1 MMREGLLKENIDGEA
16 LAWAHRR
23 LLARPERRRILMMIS
38 DGAPVDDS
46 TLSVN
51 PGNYLER
58 HLRWVIEE
66 VEQRS
71 PVELIAIGSVT
82 MSPVTIVAPSHRRR
96 RRAGRC
102 DDREAR
108 RAVRRKGTDPAPHAD
123 PQVARVSA
131 TARGILSAAIV
142 VFVSILVSSASPQPA
157 PRAPEGPI
165 HITINAQEIEA
176 FEPGNPSRI
185 RFGPLEF
192 RGGLELSSSYR
203 EFGGVSALRL
213 FPDGEHF
220 ISLTDK
226 GRWLRG
232 RIAYQRGRPVAIED
246 VEMAPILGPDGRPLS
261 ARGWYD
267 TESIAID
274 GGTLYVGIERVNRI
288 VRFDYGRQGLLA
300 RGQPFAPPWHCEPS
314 QQQRTGVPGVR
325 SDADARRGHA
335 DRDLGTRSR
344 QRGKYQGILDW
355 WAQAGRV
362 QRRASR

>member
-1 MMREGLLKENIDGEA
+1 
-16 LAWAHRR
+16 
-23 LLARPERRRILMMIS
+23 
-38 DGAPVDDS
+38 
-46 TLSVN
+46 
-51 PGNYLER
+51 
-58 HLRWVIEE
+58 
-66 VEQRS
+66 
-71 PVELIAIGSVT
+71 
-82 MSPVTIVAPSHRRR
+82 
-96 RRAGRC
+96 
-102 DDREAR
+102 
-108 RAVRRKGTDPAPHAD
+108 
-123 PQVARVSA
+123 VSA

-157 PRAPEGPI
+157 PRAPDGPI

-246 VEMAPILGPDGRPLS
+246 VEMAPILGPDGRPLA

-267 TESIAID
+267 TESIGID

-300 RGQPFAPPWHCEPS
+300 RGQPIPLPPGIASLPNNKGLECLEFVPIPMPGAGTLIAISERGLDSAGNIRGFLIGGPNPGEFSVVRHDDFEVSDCAILPDGALALLERRFTWTTGVAIRIRRVPLTEFVPGAVVDGDRILS
-314 QQQRTGVPGVR
+314 ADMGYQIDNLEGLSINRASNGDLMLTMVSDDNFSRLQRT
-325 SDADARRGHA
+325 
-335 DRDLGTRSR
+335 
-344 QRGKYQGILDW
+344 ILL
-355 WAQAGRV
+355 QFTLTGE
-362 QRRASR
+362 

>member
-1 MMREGLLKENIDGEA
+1 M
-16 LAWAHRR
+16 
-23 LLARPERRRILMMIS
+23 
-38 DGAPVDDS
+38 
-46 TLSVN
+46 
-51 PGNYLER
+51 
-58 HLRWVIEE
+58 
-66 VEQRS
+66 
-71 PVELIAIGSVT
+71 
-82 MSPVTIVAPSHRRR
+82 
-96 RRAGRC
+96 
-102 DDREAR
+102 
-108 RAVRRKGTDPAPHAD
+108 
-123 PQVARVSA
+123 SA

-142 VFVSILVSSASPQPA
+142 VFVSILISSASPQPA
-157 PRAPEGPI
+157 PRAPDGPI

-246 VEMAPILGPDGRPLS
+246 VEMAPILGPDGRPLA

-300 RGQPFAPPWHCEPS
+300 RGQPIPLPPGIASLPNNKGLECLEFVPTPMPGAGTLIAISERGLDSAGNIRGFLIGGPKPGEFSVVRHDDFDVSDCAILPDGALALLERRFTWTTGVAIRIRRVPLTEFVPGAAVDGDRILS
-314 QQQRTGVPGVR
+314 ADMGYQIDNLEGLSINRASNGDLMLTMVSDDNFSRLQRT
-325 SDADARRGHA
+325 
-335 DRDLGTRSR
+335 
-344 QRGKYQGILDW
+344 ILL
-355 WAQAGRV
+355 QFTLIGE
-362 QRRASR
+362 

>member
-1 MMREGLLKENIDGEA
+1 
-16 LAWAHRR
+16 
-23 LLARPERRRILMMIS
+23 
-38 DGAPVDDS
+38 
-46 TLSVN
+46 
-51 PGNYLER
+51 
-58 HLRWVIEE
+58 
-66 VEQRS
+66 
-71 PVELIAIGSVT
+71 
-82 MSPVTIVAPSHRRR
+82 
-96 RRAGRC
+96 
-102 DDREAR
+102 
-108 RAVRRKGTDPAPHAD
+108 
-123 PQVARVSA
+123 VSA
-131 TARGILSAAIV
+131 RARGILSAAIV

-165 HITINAQEIEA
+165 HITINAQQIEA
-176 FEPGNPSRI
+176 FEPGNPGRI

-246 VEMAPILGPDGRPLS
+246 VEMAPILGPDGRPLA

-267 TESIAID
+267 TESIAMD

-300 RGQPFAPPWHCEPS
+300 RGQPIPLPPGIASLPNNKGLECLEFVPARMPGAGTLIAISERGLDSAGNIRGFLIGGSTPGDFSLARHDDFDVSDCAVLPDGDLAILERRFTWTTGVAVRIRRVPLTAFTPGALVDGEYILS
-314 QQQRTGVPGVR
+314 ADMGYQIDNLEGLSINRTSNGDLMLTMVSDDNFSRLQRT
-325 SDADARRGHA
+325 
-335 DRDLGTRSR
+335 
-344 QRGKYQGILDW
+344 ILL
-355 WAQAGRV
+355 QFTLTGE
-362 QRRASR
+362 

>member
-1 MMREGLLKENIDGEA
+1 M
-16 LAWAHRR
+16 
-23 LLARPERRRILMMIS
+23 
-38 DGAPVDDS
+38 
-46 TLSVN
+46 
-51 PGNYLER
+51 
-58 HLRWVIEE
+58 
-66 VEQRS
+66 
-71 PVELIAIGSVT
+71 
-82 MSPVTIVAPSHRRR
+82 
-96 RRAGRC
+96 
-102 DDREAR
+102 
-108 RAVRRKGTDPAPHAD
+108 
-123 PQVARVSA
+123 SA

-157 PRAPEGPI
+157 PRAPDGPI

-246 VEMAPILGPDGRPLS
+246 VEMAPILGPDGRPLA

-300 RGQPFAPPWHCEPS
+300 RGQPIPLPPGIASLPNNKGLECLEFVPTPMPGAGTLIAISERGLDSAGNIRGFLIGGPKPGEFSVARHDDFDVSDCAILPDGALALLERRFTWTTGVAIRIRRVPLTEFVPGAAVDGDRILS
-314 QQQRTGVPGVR
+314 ADMGYQIDNLEGLSINRASNGDLMLTMVSDDNFSRLQRT
-325 SDADARRGHA
+325 
-335 DRDLGTRSR
+335 
-344 QRGKYQGILDW
+344 ILL
-355 WAQAGRV
+355 QFTLTGE
-362 QRRASR
+362 

>member
-1 MMREGLLKENIDGEA
+1 M
-16 LAWAHRR
+16 
-23 LLARPERRRILMMIS
+23 
-38 DGAPVDDS
+38 
-46 TLSVN
+46 
-51 PGNYLER
+51 
-58 HLRWVIEE
+58 
-66 VEQRS
+66 
-71 PVELIAIGSVT
+71 
-82 MSPVTIVAPSHRRR
+82 
-96 RRAGRC
+96 
-102 DDREAR
+102 
-108 RAVRRKGTDPAPHAD
+108 
-123 PQVARVSA
+123 SA

-157 PRAPEGPI
+157 PRAPDGPI

-246 VEMAPILGPDGRPLS
+246 VEMAPILGPDGRPLA

-267 TESIAID
+267 TESIAMD

-300 RGQPFAPPWHCEPS
+300 RGQPIPLPPGIASLPNNKGLECLEFVPTPMPGAGTLIAISERGLDSAGNIRGFLIGGPNPGEFSVVRHDDFEVSDCAILPDGALALLERRFTWT
-314 QQQRTGVPGVR
+314 TGVAIR
-325 SDADARRGHA
+325 IRRVP
-335 DRDLGTRSR
+335 LTEF
-344 QRGKYQGILDW
+344 
-355 WAQAGRV
+355 
-362 QRRASR
+362 

>member
-1 MMREGLLKENIDGEA
+1 
-16 LAWAHRR
+16 
-23 LLARPERRRILMMIS
+23 
-38 DGAPVDDS
+38 
-46 TLSVN
+46 
-51 PGNYLER
+51 
-58 HLRWVIEE
+58 
-66 VEQRS
+66 
-71 PVELIAIGSVT
+71 
-82 MSPVTIVAPSHRRR
+82 
-96 RRAGRC
+96 
-102 DDREAR
+102 
-108 RAVRRKGTDPAPHAD
+108 
-123 PQVARVSA
+123 VSA

-157 PRAPEGPI
+157 PRAPDGPI

-246 VEMAPILGPDGRPLS
+246 VEMAPILGPDGRPLA

-288 VRFDYGRQGLLA
+288 VRFDYGGQGLLA
-300 RGQPFAPPWHCEPS
+300 RGQPIPLPPGIASLPNNKGLECLEFVPTPMPGAGTLIAISERGLDSAGNIRGFLIGGPKPGEFSVVRHDDFDVSDCAILPDGALALLERRFTWTTGVAIRIRRVPLTEFVPGAAVDGDRILS
-314 QQQRTGVPGVR
+314 ADMGYQIDNLEGLSINRASNGDLMLTMVSDDNFSRLQRT
-325 SDADARRGHA
+325 
-335 DRDLGTRSR
+335 
-344 QRGKYQGILDW
+344 ILL
-355 WAQAGRV
+355 QFTLTGE
-362 QRRASR
+362 